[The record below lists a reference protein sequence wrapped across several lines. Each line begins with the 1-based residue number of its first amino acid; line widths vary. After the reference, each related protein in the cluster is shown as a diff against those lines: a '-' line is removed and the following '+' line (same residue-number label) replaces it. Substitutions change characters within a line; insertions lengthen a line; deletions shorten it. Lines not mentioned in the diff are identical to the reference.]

1 LVEVDAARLETLVG
15 KPRFV
20 AERRWSG
27 VELDG
32 ILVEELLGAGG
43 MGTVYRARSVAD
55 GQRLAVKFL
64 SPTLAAEP
72 ELRARFS
79 REVALLE
86 KLDHPG
92 IVKVRAHG
100 EMQGVP
106 WFAMD
111 LVEGPT
117 LAARLE
123 KGTLA
128 PAEAQA
134 IFGGLLD
141 ALAHAHAR
149 GVVHRDLKPAN
160 VLLASDGARLAD
172 FGIAHLDLQTGTGK
186 TQLTRTAAILG
197 TFPYMSP
204 EQRAGRPVDARSDLY
219 SVGVMLYES
228 LAGQRPEGAFPPLRR
243 LRAEVSSRLD
253 PFLLRLLQPDPAFRM
268 GSALEARRELARA
281 FSRSARKPVLWATA
295 GVAASVLAA
304 FLLLPGRDRQPS
316 QQGPSQ
322 PPALS
327 KSAPVVQ
334 EPAGQAVPAE
344 VQAPPQAPVQSATL
358 GEGKVALAKAAKSNA
373 AKVGRS
379 QSSGKPGS
387 KSPALFGKNE
397 PFLDVKNVQPEP
409 MQQSPAPATQQ
420 PFPLLKSPPKPQGS
434 DEQKPL
440 TPTTGVKTKPSK
452 KLSKSGKAFSG
463 NDFDPSLK

>member
-1 LVEVDAARLETLVG
+1 MG

-20 AERRWSG
+20 PERRWSG
-27 VELDG
+27 VEMDG

-100 EMQGVP
+100 EIQGVP

-128 PAEAQA
+128 LLEAQA
-134 IFGGLLD
+134 VFAGLLD

-204 EQRAGRPVDARSDLY
+204 EQRAGRSVDARSDLY
-219 SVGVMLYES
+219 SVGVMLYEA
-228 LAGQRPEGAFPPLRR
+228 LAGQRPEGAFPPLHR
-243 LRAEVSSRLD
+243 LRAEVPGKVD
-253 PFLLRLLQPDPAFRM
+253 PFLLRLLQPDPASRM
-268 GSALEARRELARA
+268 SSAPEARRELARA
-281 FSRSARKPVLWATA
+281 FSRSVRKPALWATA

-304 FLLLPGRDRQPS
+304 FLLLPGRD
-316 QQGPSQ
+316 GPSTKQ
-322 PPALS
+322 GASQLPALS
-327 KSAPVVQ
+327 ESAPLVQ
-334 EPAGQAVPAE
+334 EPAGQAVPGE
-344 VQAPPQAPVQSATL
+344 VRVPPQVPLQSATMVD
-358 GEGKVALAKAAKSNA
+358 GKLARGKAAKSNT
-373 AKVGRS
+373 AKVGRGE
-379 QSSGKPGS
+379 SSGKPGS
-387 KSPALFGKNE
+387 KSNGLFGGNE

-409 MQQSPAPATQQ
+409 MQQVPAPATQQ
-420 PFPLLKSPPKPQGS
+420 PIPLLKSPPKPQAS

-440 TPTTGVKTKPSK
+440 GPTTGAKTKPSK
-452 KLSKSGKAFSG
+452 KLGKGGKAFPG
-463 NDFDPSLK
+463 KDLDWSLK